1 MSARG
6 TRATDVLRGAG
17 VTFTV
22 HEYDPDA
29 AARDGVTRAH
39 RGATESREASAHP
52 RRRSERLSFGDAT
65 VVALGLDP
73 ARVFKTL
80 IASVDGR
87 LVCGVVPV
95 AGELDL
101 KRLADAVGGRKAAM
115 AEPAE
120 AERATGYVV
129 GGISPLGQ
137 RRRIPVVVD
146 ASATSFATVY
156 VSGGRRA
163 MQVELAPNDL
173 VRLAGGTLA
182 AIARLPAG

>member
-6 TRATDVLRGAG
+6 TRATDLLRAAG
-17 VTFTV
+17 VAFTV
-22 HEYDPDA
+22 HEYDPDDTARRA
-29 AARDGVTRAH
+29 ATQRGGRDHHVSYG
-39 RGATESREASAHP
+39 E
-52 RRRSERLSFGDAT
+52 AT
-65 VVALGLDP
+65 VAALGLDA

-80 IASVDGR
+80 IASVDGH

-101 KRLADAVGGRKAAM
+101 KRLADAVGGRRATM

-137 RRRIPVVVD
+137 RRRIPIVVD
-146 ASATSFATVY
+146 ETAGSFETIY

-163 MQVELAPNDL
+163 MQIELSPADL
-173 VRLAGGTLA
+173 VRVAGATVA
-182 AIARLPAG
+182 AIARAG